1 MILIS
6 RVAFIDDI
14 CGISLS
20 VRFTSTLVTIWN
32 RDADHSSGVQKI
44 LEVVL
49 NNLSPELQP
58 KNDSGYYYKKHSEHA
73 GFKAPTTEA
82 QAVDIIAADAQ

>member
-1 MILIS
+1 M
-6 RVAFIDDI
+6 
-14 CGISLS
+14 S
-20 VRFTSTLVTIWN
+20 VRFTSTLITIWN

-58 KNDSGYYYKKHSEHA
+58 KNDLAYYYKKHSEHA
-73 GFKAPTTEA
+73 GFKAPTTEVQTVGIVSAGA
-82 QAVDIIAADAQ
+82 Q